1 MKEKKRRKI
10 KASIKIAL
18 LITILILLVF
28 LTIFATNSL
37 EENINIKT
45 TTYQD
50 NGSLTPSICLKNN
63 DFLEATCTQDNKSYV
78 TSLIN
83 NINIS
88 LNDTLTSS
96 NILSTDT
103 YQYKIEAEV
112 IANEKGDSSKVV
124 YDNTTIL
131 DSGNYS
137 TQNDTGYSI
146 SKTVKIDFQDYNKT
160 ITDFK
165 KNYVLAL
172 DSNLIIKATITSNAI
187 IDDSK
192 DNIDSNKTISI
203 TFPLSEQTVNMDL
216 DNSTYNK
223 QETKV
228 ETIQDDS
235 FPQKKQALNILYIID
250 VLVILFT
257 IYIMIKLKPKK
268 DEYKAKL
275 ERIEKEYDRAIAITM
290 NIPSFKDLKVIR
302 IDSFEELLDVKDNL
316 DKPILLYENKKI
328 SKATFFIITSHEAYI
343 YILDAY
349 DE

>member
-1 MKEKKRRKI
+1 MISMKEKKRRKI

-28 LTIFATNSL
+28 LTIFFSISL

-45 TTYQD
+45 TPYQD

-187 IDDSK
+187 ID
-192 DNIDSNKTISI
+192 
-203 TFPLSEQTVNMDL
+203 
-216 DNSTYNK
+216 
-223 QETKV
+223 
-228 ETIQDDS
+228 
-235 FPQKKQALNILYIID
+235 
-250 VLVILFT
+250 
-257 IYIMIKLKPKK
+257 
-268 DEYKAKL
+268 
-275 ERIEKEYDRAIAITM
+275 
-290 NIPSFKDLKVIR
+290 
-302 IDSFEELLDVKDNL
+302 
-316 DKPILLYENKKI
+316 
-328 SKATFFIITSHEAYI
+328 
-343 YILDAY
+343 
-349 DE
+349 